1 MPKAKSKGE
10 LLTSTLDF
18 ERIDSVPA
26 AGQQGGSVSPETA
39 KAVEKPAKPEVKL
52 PLPKKMEA
60 PSRNRQA
67 VLVKKKD
74 RLTLYIAVFA
84 LVGMI
89 VMSYAI
95 YLYTKSPY
103 NSSGLSYVALPQIII
118 NMDGNVARLQV
129 SVQIDMADADWLKQH
144 KNEVN
149 DIFRRTISAR
159 DPDQLR
165 TQEGF
170 AEAQQALKQEL
181 NAQMAS
187 EKIQAVL
194 LTELLIQSKDE

>member
-1 MPKAKSKGE
+1 MSNAKSKGE

-18 ERIDSVPA
+18 ESIDGLPA
-26 AGQQGGSVSPETA
+26 TGQQGKVASPETA
-39 KAVEKPAKPEVKL
+39 KPLDKPVKPKVNL
-52 PLPKKMEA
+52 PPPKKMEV

-67 VLVKKKD
+67 VLTAKKD
-74 RLTLYIAVFA
+74 RLTLYIAGFVMA
-84 LVGMI
+84 GMI

-95 YLYTKSPY
+95 YLYTKEPY
-103 NSSGLSYVALPQIII
+103 NPSGLSYVALPQMII

-144 KNEVN
+144 KNEVD
-149 DIFRRTISAR
+149 DIFRRTIAAR

-170 AEAQQALKQEL
+170 AEAQQALKEEL
-181 NAQMAS
+181 NAEMAS

-194 LTELLIQSKDE
+194 LTELLIQGKDE

>member
-1 MPKAKSKGE
+1 MSNAKSKGE

-18 ERIDSVPA
+18 ERIDVLPA
-26 AGQQGGSVSPETA
+26 TGQQGAVVAPES
-39 KAVEKPAKPEVKL
+39 AKPVEQAAKPKVNL
-52 PLPKKMEA
+52 SPPKKMEV
-60 PSRNRQA
+60 PLRSRQA
-67 VLVKKKD
+67 VLTAKKD
-74 RLTLYIAVFA
+74 RLTLYIAGFVMA
-84 LVGMI
+84 GMI

-95 YLYTKSPY
+95 YLYTKEPY
-103 NSSGLSYVALPQIII
+103 NPSGLSYVALPQMII

-144 KNEVN
+144 KNEVD
-149 DIFRRTISAR
+149 DIFRRTIAAR

-170 AEAQQALKQEL
+170 AEAQQALKEEL
-181 NAQMAS
+181 NEAMAS

-194 LTELLIQSKDE
+194 LTELLIQGKDE